1 MARITISMPRELE
14 PQTRLPLTK
23 TYSDDTVIYKFD
35 APDAHVTKVLRTE
48 NISNNTIEE
57 LMNKL
62 HDQIEK
68 LGLSEEVKDSY
79 NQLAHAISNDR

>member
-1 MARITISMPRELE
+1 MAKITISMPRELE
-14 PQTRLPLTK
+14 TQTRLPLTK

-48 NISNNTIEE
+48 NISTNTIEE

-62 HDQIEK
+62 HDSIEK

-79 NQLAHAISNDR
+79 NRLAYAIKND